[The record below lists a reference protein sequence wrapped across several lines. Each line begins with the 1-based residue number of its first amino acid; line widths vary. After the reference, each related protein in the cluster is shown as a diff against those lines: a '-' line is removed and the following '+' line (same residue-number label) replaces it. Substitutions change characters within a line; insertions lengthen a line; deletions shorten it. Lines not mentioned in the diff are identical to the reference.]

1 MRYPTDLIRR
11 TAWKLPAAFLL
22 AFVVAFGALASPSNK
37 WRVQLGGSAKVD
49 GEVELSFT
57 PKGGTASSVVVAIP
71 KGTHENGAARLVRDA
86 VKAKFGKDVYK
97 VETDDGEDVL
107 VKKKRSS
114 TPDFEVIIVRN
125 TAEGLRV
132 SLDRE

>member
-1 MRYPTDLIRR
+1 MKMQSRSGKGKVVRMLAT
-11 TAWKLPAAFLL
+11 LL
-22 AFVVAFGALASPSNK
+22 LSLAVASVALASPSNK

-71 KGTHENGAARLVRDA
+71 KGTHENRAAQLVRDA
-86 VKAKFGKDVYK
+86 IKKTYGKNVYK

-107 VKKKRSS
+107 VKKRGS
-114 TPDFEVIIVRN
+114 TPDFEVVVVRN

>member
-1 MRYPTDLIRR
+1 MRPSFLPLRR
-11 TAWKLPAAFLL
+11 MAWMRATTLLL
-22 AFVVAFGALASPSNK
+22 ALLAASTALASPSNK

-57 PKGGTASSVVVAIP
+57 PKGGTARSVVVAIP
-71 KGTHENGAARLVRDA
+71 KGTHENTAARLVRDA
-86 VKAKFGKDVYK
+86 VKATFGKDVYK

-107 VKKKRSS
+107 VKKRGS
-114 TPDFEVIIVRN
+114 TPDFEIIVVRN
-125 TAEGLRV
+125 TADGLRI

>member
-1 MRYPTDLIRR
+1 MIRSTQVR
-11 TAWKLPAAFLL
+11 MLQVLALL
-22 AFVVAFGALASPSNK
+22 VLSLAMASSALASPSNK
-37 WRVQLGGSAKVD
+37 WRVQMGGSAKVD

-57 PKGGTASSVVVAIP
+57 PKGGTATSVVVAIP
-71 KGTHENGAARLVRDA
+71 KGTHENTAARLVRDA

-107 VKKKRSS
+107 VKKRGK
-114 TPDFEVIIVRN
+114 TPDFEIVVVRN
-125 TAEGLRV
+125 TAEGLRI

>member
-1 MRYPTDLIRR
+1 MRHPNELVRGA
-11 TAWKLPAAFLL
+11 AWKLPAAFLL
-22 AFVVAFGALASPSNK
+22 AFAVATAALASPSNK

-57 PKGGTASSVVVAIP
+57 PKDGTASSVVVAIP
-71 KGTHENGAARLVRDA
+71 KGTHENSAARLVRDA
-86 VKAKFGKDVYK
+86 IKAQFGKDVYK

-107 VKKKRSS
+107 VKKRGK
-114 TPDFEVIIVRN
+114 TPDFEVTVVRN

>member
-1 MRYPTDLIRR
+1 MQIHSRQVRVMQVL
-11 TAWKLPAAFLL
+11 ALL
-22 AFVVAFGALASPSNK
+22 VLSLAVAFAALATPSNK
-37 WRVQLGGSAKVD
+37 WRVQLGGSANVD

-71 KGTHENGAARLVRDA
+71 KGTHENRAAQLVRDA
-86 VKAKFGKDVYK
+86 IKKAYGKNVYK
-97 VETDDGEDVL
+97 VATDDGEDVL
-107 VKKKRSS
+107 VKKRGS
-114 TPDFEVIIVRN
+114 TPDFEIVVVRN